1 MENAKDLL
9 LNHGFLAVKVTPK
22 APKDV
27 VFGFKPDANGKPEL
41 QVKLRAAPEDGK
53 ANEALLRLLAAA
65 FEIPVSTLDITRGLT
80 SRQKMIAYTP
90 K

>member
-9 LNHGFLAVKVTPK
+9 LKQGVLAIKVTPK
-22 APKDV
+22 APKDAIL
-27 VFGFKPDANGKPEL
+27 GFKNDVSGKPVL
-41 QVKLRAAPEDGK
+41 LVKLRAAPEDGK

-65 FEIPVSTLDITRGLT
+65 FEIPVSTMNITRGLT